1 MRNIIISCLTITALL
16 IILLSSFTQN
26 MYSEDDCAI
35 LHKGTFKYG
44 NTTEDVKV
52 VIDENH
58 HTEYYNGGKYII
70 QSDLTWV
77 NSCEYNI
84 TMIKITIPDFP
95 YKVGDIM
102 NVKINKIEKNEIF
115 YTSTVKGQSWS
126 GKLIKIK

>member
-1 MRNIIISCLTITALL
+1 MKRTTKNILAIIASL
-16 IILLSSFTQN
+16 IVLASFSQKKH
-26 MYSEDDCAI
+26 SEDDCSI
-35 LHKGTFKYG
+35 VHKGTFKYG
-44 NTTEDVKV
+44 NTGEDVKV
-52 VIDENH
+52 VIDGNH
-58 HTEYYNGGKYII
+58 HTEYYSGGKYVI

-77 NSCEYNI
+77 NSCEYNM

-95 YKVGDIM
+95 YKVGDVM